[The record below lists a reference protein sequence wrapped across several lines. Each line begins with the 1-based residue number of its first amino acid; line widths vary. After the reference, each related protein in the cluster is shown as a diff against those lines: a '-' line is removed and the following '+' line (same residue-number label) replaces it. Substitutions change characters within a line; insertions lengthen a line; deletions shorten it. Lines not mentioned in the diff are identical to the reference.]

1 MKQKMDNIF
10 GLLISGLLIGLI
22 LFFASTVPAD
32 KSEGYSHK
40 MKENKKDDND
50 EDFNIAI
57 S

>member
-1 MKQKMDNIF
+1 MNDIF
-10 GLLISGLLIGLI
+10 GLLISGLVIGLI
-22 LFFASTVPAD
+22 LFFASTVPTD
-32 KSEGYSHK
+32 KSEDYLPK

>member
-1 MKQKMDNIF
+1 MNRRMNNIF

-32 KSEGYSHK
+32 KSEHYSPK
-40 MKENKKDDND
+40 KEDNKDDND

>member
-1 MKQKMDNIF
+1 MNNIF

-32 KSEGYSHK
+32 KSEHYSPK
-40 MKENKKDDND
+40 KKENKKDDND

>member
-1 MKQKMDNIF
+1 MNNIF

-32 KSEGYSHK
+32 KSEDYTIK
-40 MKENKKDDND
+40 KEEKKKDDND

>member
-1 MKQKMDNIF
+1 MNSIF
-10 GLLISGLLIGLI
+10 GLLIGGLLIGLI
-22 LFFASTVPAD
+22 LLLASTLPAN
-32 KSEGYSHK
+32 KSEGYSPK